1 MPGRRRSVRRSQR
14 VRAMAGS
21 PDSHPSGRRR
31 DRMINP
37 ALLKLPPETLDII
50 TEMLSR
56 HEKAI
61 LAATSKAIKTYMEPQ
76 LGRKIKTRFGTSQDT
91 AGLVG
96 LLTERPDI
104 VPLIKVLVLD
114 EYHPC
119 HARRL
124 LSIKIP
130 EVWCILIHHEGDSV
144 KHVSERE
151 KRALNRS
158 LTKQPELTNFVFW
171 MKNVDP
177 IPYQLSEED
186 AALFRQPTVERFRLS
201 YVDFSVF
208 GTVDKT
214 YFMYL
219 NLKTLDLEDSHYSP
233 EALNRFIS
241 PSKNLTELTIQ
252 HWGDPP
258 FVPTRYLPILAPSST
273 TLKVL
278 RLQWRHTRTS
288 RDPDYHGLDLTA
300 FSALRLL
307 SIQPSVLLGSGGD
320 GVKPYVTNT
329 NLGITELIRSRLPPG
344 LRMFLLESLT
354 IPPPYGDVKM
364 LLFPMDKGLIRCL
377 IEQKQSLAPRLSIP
391 SRRCR
396 SRPTYMI

>member
-158 LTKQPELTNFVFW
+158 LTKQPELTNCKFSCSWTYYNLSF
-171 MKNVDP
+171 
-177 IPYQLSEED
+177 IPHHLS
-186 AALFRQPTVERFRLS
+186 S
-201 YVDFSVF
+201 C
-208 GTVDKT
+208 
-214 YFMYL
+214 
-219 NLKTLDLEDSHYSP
+219 
-233 EALNRFIS
+233 
-241 PSKNLTELTIQ
+241 
-252 HWGDPP
+252 
-258 FVPTRYLPILAPSST
+258 
-273 TLKVL
+273 
-278 RLQWRHTRTS
+278 
-288 RDPDYHGLDLTA
+288 
-300 FSALRLL
+300 
-307 SIQPSVLLGSGGD
+307 LG
-320 GVKPYVTNT
+320 
-329 NLGITELIRSRLPPG
+329 
-344 LRMFLLESLT
+344 
-354 IPPPYGDVKM
+354 
-364 LLFPMDKGLIRCL
+364 
-377 IEQKQSLAPRLSIP
+377 
-391 SRRCR
+391 
-396 SRPTYMI
+396 